1 MRANRAKN
9 DQTMPASTSTAIR
22 TSQRTLARD
31 ARVEGIGLFTAKPAV
46 ATIKPAD
53 PDSGIVFR
61 RTDLPGHPSVPA
73 RIENVVER
81 PRRTALRASGAPADS
96 SEALIETVEHVLSAL
111 AGLGV
116 DNALIDLDG
125 PELPIGDGSAKPF
138 VDAIQE
144 AGLVEQDTPRRPLV
158 ITEPVTVRA
167 PAGPDGAESVL
178 VALPTGGSTLEVLYD
193 LDYGEGTPIGRQV
206 AAFTLAVG
214 AEKAAASADPAH
226 PGGHTGAHPGVLK
239 NGAISSSSYA
249 RTIAPART
257 FAMLA
262 EAEAMRAKGLF
273 THLKPADMLVLGPA
287 GPVDNTLRYP
297 DEPVRHK
304 VLDLLGDLYL
314 AGRPI
319 VGRIIASRSG
329 HALNQQLVRALIEQ
343 ARKQEGGLRRG
354 DKSALAGPERAPA
367 FDSRRILALL
377 PHRYPMV
384 LVDRVIELDGDRRA
398 VGIKNVTI
406 NEPFFQ
412 GHYPGEPIMPGVL
425 IVEAMSQLAGLML
438 SQKLERTGKIAVLL
452 SMDRVKLRRPV
463 VPGDQLVM
471 ETEAVKATE
480 RFGDVQCIARV
491 DGRTVAEARVKFM
504 MVDAEPSR

>member
-1 MRANRAKN
+1 MTAS
-9 DQTMPASTSTAIR
+9 MPPSLKAISTH
-22 TSQRTLARD
+22 SQRTLAQD
-31 ARVEGIGLFTAKPAV
+31 ACVKGVGLFTAKSATCTIRPAE
-46 ATIKPAD
+46 
-53 PDSGIVFR
+53 PDTGVVFR
-61 RTDLPGHPSVPA
+61 RVDLPGQPTTAA
-73 RIENVVER
+73 RIENVVDR
-81 PRRTALRASGAPADS
+81 PRRTALRAPGEPVES
-96 SEALIETVEHVLSAL
+96 SEALIETVEHILSAL
-111 AGLGV
+111 AGLGI

-125 PELPIGDGSAKPF
+125 PEVPIGDGSARPF
-138 VDAIQE
+138 VEAIQA
-144 AGLVEQDTPRRPLV
+144 AGVVTQDAPRRPLV
-158 ITEPVTVRA
+158 ISEAVTVRA
-167 PAGPDGAESVL
+167 PAGPDGGEAIL
-178 VALPTGGSTLEVLYD
+178 VALPGDSDSLELFYD
-193 LDYGEGTPIGRQV
+193 LDYGATTPIGRQV
-206 AAFTLAVG
+206 AAFTLSIA
-214 AEKAAASADPAH
+214 AERQVSSEAPE
-226 PGGHTGAHPGVLK
+226 TGDLGVLK
-239 NGAISSSSYA
+239 NGAIGSSAYA

-262 EAEAMRAKGLF
+262 EAEAMRARGLF
-273 THLKPADMLVLGPA
+273 THLNPADMLVLGPN
-287 GPVDNTLRYP
+287 GPVDNTLRFP

-304 VLDLLGDLYL
+304 LLDLLGDLYL

-343 ARKQEGGLRRG
+343 ARKRDAGLRR
-354 DKSALAGPERAPA
+354 SERTSLAAPDRPPA
-367 FDSRRILALL
+367 FDIKRILTLL

-412 GHYPGEPIMPGVL
+412 GHYPSEPIMPGVL

-471 ETEAVKATE
+471 ETEAVKASE
-480 RFGDVQCIARV
+480 RFGDVQCVARV

-504 MVDAEPSR
+504 MIDAEPSR

>member
-1 MRANRAKN
+1 MTP
-9 DQTMPASTSTAIR
+9 TMPASSR
-22 TSQRTLARD
+22 TPSASNQRTLARE
-31 ARVEGIGLFTAKPAV
+31 ASVQGVGLFTAKACV
-46 ATIKPAD
+46 ATLRPAE
-53 PDSGIVFR
+53 PDTGIVFR
-61 RTDLPGHPSVPA
+61 RSDLPGQPTTAA
-73 RIENVVER
+73 RIENVVDR
-81 PRRTALRASGAPADS
+81 PRRTALRATGAPSDS
-96 SEALIETVEHVLSAL
+96 TEALVETVEHVLSAL

-125 PELPIGDGSAKPF
+125 PEVPIGDGSAKPF
-138 VDAIQE
+138 VDAIQQ
-144 AGLVEQDTPRRPLV
+144 AGIVEQDVRRRPLV
-158 ITEPVTVRA
+158 VSEPVTVRA
-167 PAGPDGAESVL
+167 AAGPDGEESIL
-178 VALPTGGSTLEVLYD
+178 VALPTGSDSLELLYD

-206 AAFTLAVG
+206 AAFTLSVG
-214 AEKAAASADPAH
+214 GGPSPASDPAH
-226 PGGHTGAHPGVLK
+226 PGVLA
-239 NGAISSSSYA
+239 NGAIASTSYA

-257 FAMLA
+257 FAMLS
-262 EAEAMRAKGLF
+262 EAEAMRARGLF
-273 THLKPADMLVLGPA
+273 THLKPADMLVLGPK
-287 GPVDNTLRYP
+287 GPVDNTLRFP

-329 HALNQQLVRALIEQ
+329 HALNQQLVRALVEQ
-343 ARKQEGGLRRG
+343 ARKRDAGLRRSE
-354 DKSALAGPERAPA
+354 KTTLSSPERAPA
-367 FDSRRILALL
+367 FDIKKILSLL

-412 GHYPGEPIMPGVL
+412 GHYPSEPIMPGVL

-471 ETEAVKATE
+471 ETEAVKASE
-480 RFGDVQCIARV
+480 RFGDVQCVARV

>member
-1 MRANRAKN
+1 MTL
-9 DQTMPASTSTAIR
+9 TMPSSSRTPSASN
-22 TSQRTLARD
+22 QRTLARES
-31 ARVEGIGLFTAKPAV
+31 RVQGVGLFTAKPCV
-46 ATIKPAD
+46 ATLRPAE
-53 PDSGIVFR
+53 PDTGIVFR
-61 RTDLPGHPSVPA
+61 RSDLPGQPTTAA
-73 RIENVVER
+73 RIENVVDR
-81 PRRTALRASGAPADS
+81 PRRTALRATGAPSDS
-96 SEALIETVEHVLSAL
+96 TEALVETVEHVLSAL

-125 PELPIGDGSAKPF
+125 PEVPIGDGSAKPF
-138 VDAIQE
+138 VDAIQNS
-144 AGLVEQDTPRRPLV
+144 GIVEQDARRRPLV
-158 ITEPVTVRA
+158 VSEPLTVRA
-167 PAGPDGAESVL
+167 PAGPDGEESIL
-178 VALPTGGSTLEVLYD
+178 VALPTGSESLELLYD

-206 AAFTLAVG
+206 AAFTLSVG
-214 AEKAAASADPAH
+214 GGPSTASDPAH
-226 PGGHTGAHPGVLK
+226 PGVLA
-239 NGAISSSSYA
+239 NGAIASTSYA

-262 EAEAMRAKGLF
+262 EAEAMRARGLF
-273 THLKPADMLVLGPA
+273 THLKPADMLVLGPK
-287 GPVDNTLRYP
+287 GPVDNALRFP

-329 HALNQQLVRALIEQ
+329 HALNQQLVRALVEQ
-343 ARKQEGGLRRG
+343 ARKRDAGLRRSE
-354 DKSALAGPERAPA
+354 KTTLAAPERVPA
-367 FDSRRILALL
+367 FDIKKILSLL

-412 GHYPGEPIMPGVL
+412 GHYPSEPIMPGVL

-471 ETEAVKATE
+471 ETEAVKASE
-480 RFGDVQCIARV
+480 RFGDVQCVARV